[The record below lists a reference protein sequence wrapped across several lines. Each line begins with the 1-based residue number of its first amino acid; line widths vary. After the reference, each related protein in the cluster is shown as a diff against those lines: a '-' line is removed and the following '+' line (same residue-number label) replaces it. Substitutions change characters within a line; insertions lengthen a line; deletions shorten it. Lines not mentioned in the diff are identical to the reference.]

1 MASVLWIPV
10 VFTTSC
16 LLIYL
21 LASNLPEHTGSDRS
35 ALKFPRNLDEL
46 KALATLLDDYHDD
59 NMLYVLILYC
69 SAYMFKQTFAIPGS
83 FFMNLLGG
91 AIFGLWYGFPLTCL
105 LSASGAS
112 CCYLLSRHFGKDYI
126 VKYFPDK
133 VGFMQKKVSDNSDS
147 LFFFLLFLRLFPMTP
162 NWFLNM
168 VSPILNIPIHLF
180 FISVFIVGEYRHIIQ
195 RKKQEKDQ
203 VSKELTIN
211 TQKPPSKRTAMDM
224 ISHLAKR
231 QRQDHVDKLDSVQTG
246 WNKE

>member
-180 FISVFIVGEYRHIIQ
+180 FISVFIGLMPYNFIC
-195 RKKQEKDQ
+195 
-203 VSKELTIN
+203 
-211 TQKPPSKRTAMDM
+211 
-224 ISHLAKR
+224 
-231 QRQDHVDKLDSVQTG
+231 VQTG
-246 WNKE
+246 CMLADLRSTDDIFTFATTLKLLAIAVVALLPGVVINRLKQGRLKTE